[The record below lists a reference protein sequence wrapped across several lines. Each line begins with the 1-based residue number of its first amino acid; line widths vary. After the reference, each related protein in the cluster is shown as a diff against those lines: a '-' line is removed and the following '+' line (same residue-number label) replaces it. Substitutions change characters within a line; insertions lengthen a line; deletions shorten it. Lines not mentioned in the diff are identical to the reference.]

1 MILVAAALAM
11 ATQSV
16 AELRD
21 HRRVL
26 VVIAPNDRDV
36 RRMEQQDGVTDVVR
50 QLDDRDVTLVNVT
63 GTDVRGVTDDAVS
76 LRRRWQIGRDAFA
89 VLLIGKDGHVALRSP
104 KPVLGRTILEAID
117 AMPMRR
123 AGLR

>member
-1 MILVAAALAM
+1 MILALAAALAM
-11 ATQSV
+11 PSV

-36 RRMEQQDGVTDVVR
+36 RRMEQQDGILDVLR
-50 QLDDRDVTLVNVT
+50 QLDDRDVTLVDVT
-63 GTDVRGVTDDAVS
+63 GTDVRGATDDAVS
-76 LRRRWQIGRDAFA
+76 LRRRWHVGRDSFA
-89 VLLIGKDGHVALRSP
+89 VLLIGKDGRVALRSP
-104 KPVLGRTILEAID
+104 TPVPGRTILAAID